1 MEYETLNELLDI
13 YPFVEKFNGKINSKL
28 IDLIRTYNKIV
39 KSLHI
44 GDDYF
49 KVYPIMLES
58 GLLKELYVEELK
70 SIVNL
75 HLETGKSYEV
85 LMSETVFSYEKRIA
99 DLKEKLL
106 SLDMKPYYGSLA
118 YMVER
123 SKFVLDCARKVTND
137 VSQLE
142 HIVGEMEAILKDLV
156 SLCKGSYY
164 FSPQYRNTCDVLNDY
179 YKSVLDIENELF
191 VIVSKRWKDFLSSPA
206 SHDVLSFRYLIHG
219 FTNGSFSPYDI
230 RKVCACLVSNDFLAI
245 PYGEYGLILDFDVS
259 SVDTICSNDAWSF
272 VTSKEKFIDEA
283 FPANSQLVSF
293 PVSYCYGDFKNS
305 KLLLPQDVISQSVVN
320 NLERNAN
327 VPYVYNVCVYNE
339 IFLNSNAKVLGV
351 FYTDKCQNVDM
362 VREYA
367 ASYGLPLVNLSLNE
381 LRSLNGF
388 DLSKSK

>member
-137 VSQLE
+137 
-142 HIVGEMEAILKDLV
+142 
-156 SLCKGSYY
+156 
-164 FSPQYRNTCDVLNDY
+164 
-179 YKSVLDIENELF
+179 
-191 VIVSKRWKDFLSSPA
+191 
-206 SHDVLSFRYLIHG
+206 
-219 FTNGSFSPYDI
+219 
-230 RKVCACLVSNDFLAI
+230 
-245 PYGEYGLILDFDVS
+245 
-259 SVDTICSNDAWSF
+259 AWSF

-283 FPANSQLVSF
+283 FPVNSQLVSF

-327 VPYVYNVCVYNE
+327 VPYVYDVCVYNE

-367 ASYGLPLVNLSLNE
+367 VSYGLPLVNLSLNE

-388 DLSKSK
+388 DVSKSK